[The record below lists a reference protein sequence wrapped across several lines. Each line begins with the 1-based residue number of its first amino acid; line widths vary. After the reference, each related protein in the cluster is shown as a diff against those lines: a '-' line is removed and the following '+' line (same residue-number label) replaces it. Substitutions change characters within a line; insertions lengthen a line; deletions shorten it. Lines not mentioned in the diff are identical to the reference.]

1 MKKIAYSI
9 FSFILLLF
17 INGCVGYEPIF
28 GSTNLQFK
36 IADYSIESNQ
46 RLGRQIYSKL
56 NNLSKFSE
64 DNLEVQSINIIINTE
79 KDKQATAK
87 DSTGKILGYRIVLN
101 SNIVIKDY
109 LTNKEILNQSF
120 SYSATYNVQDQYSE
134 TKKLENKS
142 TGDLLNKIYQNLIIK
157 MSENMLTQ

>member
-1 MKKIAYSI
+1 MKKKIYPI
-9 FSFILLLF
+9 ILIITLIF
-17 INGCVGYEPIF
+17 INACAEYKPIYT
-28 GSTNLQFK
+28 TNLQFK

-56 NNLSKFSE
+56 NSLSKFSE

-87 DSTGKILGYRIVLN
+87 DSTGKILEYRIILN

-109 LTNKEILNQSF
+109 LTNKVILNQSF

-142 TGDLLNKIYQNLIIK
+142 TGDLINKIYQNLIIK

>member
-1 MKKIAYSI
+1 M
-9 FSFILLLF
+9 
-17 INGCVGYEPIF
+17 
-28 GSTNLQFK
+28 
-36 IADYSIESNQ
+36 
-46 RLGRQIYSKL
+46 GRQIYSKL

-87 DSTGKILGYRIVLN
+87 DSTGKILGYRIILN

-109 LTNKEILNQSF
+109 LTNKVILNQSF

-134 TKKLENKS
+134 TKKIENKS
-142 TGDLLNKIYQNLIIK
+142 TDDLINKIYQN
-157 MSENMLTQ
+157 